1 MSKQSKIVII
11 SVDARAKR
19 RLESASKAV
28 AEVAS
33 ASVIVSDDTF
43 GPQRSRRR

>member
-1 MSKQSKIVII
+1 MSKQSKIVTI
-11 SVDARAKR
+11 SVDAHAKR
-19 RLESASKAV
+19 RLENASKAV

-33 ASVIVSDDTF
+33 ASIDVSNDTF